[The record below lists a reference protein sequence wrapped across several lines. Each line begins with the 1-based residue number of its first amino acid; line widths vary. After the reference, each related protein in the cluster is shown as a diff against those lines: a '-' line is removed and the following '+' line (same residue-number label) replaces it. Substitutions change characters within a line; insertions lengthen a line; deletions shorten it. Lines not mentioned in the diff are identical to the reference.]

1 MDVIAEFEKWYEEEY
16 GEKVKVNYT
25 TFSSNE
31 DMYNKLKSGA
41 TDYDVIIPSDYMIAK
56 MREEG
61 MLEKLDR
68 SLIPNFDSNIYDEF
82 KGLYYDPLNEYA
94 VPYTY
99 GTMGII
105 YNTESVD
112 EEDVTGWDLLWN
124 PKYSGS
130 ILQFNNPRDAFGLAM
145 YELGIDVNTK
155 DTADWQRAYERLAEQ
170 KPLIQSYV
178 MDEIYNKMESGE
190 AAVSSY
196 YAGDFLF
203 MYCENDALGFLQ
215 PEETNFFI
223 DAMCIPKNPARSE
236 DSYRIANIFINYML
250 SEEPA
255 VANAEMICYASPNRL
270 VRENE
275 EYREY
280 MSELHEEAMEI
291 LYPEDL
297 DFSHEYDMYCYR
309 SLDSDTNEHM
319 NNLWSKLKIASAE
332 DDSDPTNLIALIVF
346 AMIVIL
352 VAARFVI
359 IRRRAKYY

>member
-1 MDVIAEFEKWYEEEY
+1 
-16 GEKVKVNYT
+16 
-25 TFSSNE
+25 
-31 DMYNKLKSGA
+31 
-41 TDYDVIIPSDYMIAK
+41 
-56 MREEG
+56 
-61 MLEKLDR
+61 
-68 SLIPNFDSNIYDEF
+68 
-82 KGLYYDPLNEYA
+82 
-94 VPYTY
+94 
-99 GTMGII
+99 
-105 YNTESVD
+105 
-112 EEDVTGWDLLWN
+112 
-124 PKYSGS
+124 
-130 ILQFNNPRDAFGLAM
+130 
-145 YELGIDVNTK
+145 
-155 DTADWQRAYERLAEQ
+155 
-170 KPLIQSYV
+170 
-178 MDEIYNKMESGE
+178 
-190 AAVSSY
+190 
-196 YAGDFLF
+196 
-203 MYCENDALGFLQ
+203 
-215 PEETNFFI
+215 
-223 DAMCIPKNPARSE
+223 
-236 DSYRIANIFINYML
+236 ML

-332 DDSDPTNLIALIVF
+332 NDSDPTNIIALIVF